1 MRDLAS
7 LQRAFAQ
14 ALDASDE
21 REASL
26 SMLADRHRSRFRVYR
41 EQQQANV
48 RRALRNAF
56 PVVASTLGESA
67 FDALAR
73 DYVRTHPSQDGDLN
87 RLGER
92 LPRFVRSRFAADGGW
107 LAELAALDWSAHRA
121 HYAADRA
128 TLDIAR
134 LASVPAER
142 YGDLRL
148 VLDDAVA
155 LHAFEWQVAS
165 AWQSCRSGADDAWP
179 PARGSERAV
188 VARPRFRVLVSVVDA
203 AEYACLASCAA
214 GGTLEVAVDAA
225 LAVDPAFAFDAVL
238 KRWVVE
244 RVVVD
249 FTVDA
254 PTPPA

>member
-14 ALDASDE
+14 ALDAPDE
-21 REASL
+21 READL
-26 SMLADRHRSRFRVYR
+26 STLADRGRGRFRIYR
-41 EQQQANV
+41 AQQQANV
-48 RRALRNAF
+48 QRAQRNAF
-56 PVVASTLGESA
+56 PVVAGTLGDSA

-73 DYVRTHPSQDGDLN
+73 DYARRHPSQDGDLN

-92 LPRFVRSRFAADGGW
+92 LPLFVRSRCSADGAW
-107 LAELAALDWSAHRA
+107 LAELAALEWSAHRA
-121 HYAADRA
+121 HYAADHA
-128 TLDIAR
+128 SLDIAR
-134 LASVPAER
+134 LASVPPDR
-142 YGDLRL
+142 YGELRL
-148 VLDDAVA
+148 AIDDAVA
-155 LHAFEWQVAS
+155 LHAFEWQVAT
-165 AWQSCRSGADDAWP
+165 AWESWRSGADDAWP
-179 PARGSERAV
+179 PARGRERAL

-249 FTVDA
+249 FTFDA
-254 PTPPA
+254 PTPAA